1 MTKYIER
8 VAQTLIGASFFVPL
22 IMLPKHFIF
31 PFIVPKIIVFRTI
44 VLLLMGCYLLLAASD
59 WQRYRPRFT
68 PITIAVLLF
77 LFSFGIST
85 FAGVD
90 WYRSMWDNHERMLG
104 FFTVFHYGLYYLI
117 VTSLLRAWP
126 SSWRALARVFLFAG
140 SIVMV
145 IALIQQF
152 SPELL
157 LNRSGNRSAATLG
170 NPIYV
175 GGYGLFLA
183 FLGWILAIHG
193 EEKRAWRVAA
203 GIMGALGVVGIF
215 LSGTRGAFLGFCA
228 GVAVLALLYLIT
240 LKGHKTARR
249 VIGLTMAAGILL
261 LSLAFV
267 FRKAVFVQN
276 FPVIGSLVNISVTS
290 GTASTRLMAWEIAL
304 EGWRE
309 RPVFGWGPGNYYY
322 VFNQFY
328 RPEFLE
334 HGWNET
340 WLDNA
345 HNIIFNTLSE
355 RGLVGLLFYLGLFAT
370 VGVVADRARRAGRLN
385 LHLANTAIGFMA
397 AHLVQ
402 NAFVFENPT
411 SYLYF
416 FFFLAVINA
425 RIISKEEPEATGQR
439 QPVSLALLALTT
451 LTVFFL
457 VYATNVN
464 PARANISTLR
474 ALRGLYGLQN
484 PIAGFQEAAAI
495 PSPHIDDIRNDFA
508 RTVSTIAPALV
519 EAGNKELARQLLA
532 LSFSELNK
540 NLALHPL
547 DIRVHLQQAQLAEVS
562 VQLLSSVDLLVAVE
576 PIMEQAVRYSPK
588 RQQAIYVLASIKLAL
603 NKPQEAIALF
613 RQTIADDPKIGEGWW
628 RLAYVLQQTGAL
640 DEAKEVVRQAR
651 ATAISFDERGTKVI
665 NEILPPALVPSSS
678 RGEAEATGT
687 AS

>member
-1 MTKYIER
+1 MQKRIELLFKIE
-8 VAQTLIGASFFVPL
+8 VGLTFFVPL
-22 IMLPKHFIF
+22 AFFPTNFIF
-31 PFIVPKIIVFRTI
+31 PFIVPKIVIFRSLTL
-44 VLLLMGCYLLLAASD
+44 VLLALYIILLASD
-59 WQRYRPRFT
+59 WKKYIIRNSPLNIVIF
-68 PITIAVLLF
+68 LF
-77 LFSFGIST
+77 LISFGIST
-85 FAGVD
+85 FVGLD
-90 WYRSMWDNHERMLG
+90 WYRSFWDNHERMLG
-104 FFTVFHYGLYYLI
+104 FFTVAHYVLYYLM
-117 VTSLLRAWP
+117 VTSVVRNWDDWQWLLRTFL
-126 SSWRALARVFLFAG
+126 LAG
-140 SIVMV
+140 GIVMG

-152 SPELL
+152 DQEFL

-267 FRKAVFVQN
+267 FRKAVFVHN
-276 FPVIGSLVNISVTS
+276 FPVIGSLVNISLTS

-340 WLDNA
+340 WFDNA

-385 LHLANTAIGFMA
+385 LHLPNTAIGFMA
-397 AHLVQ
+397 A
-402 NAFVFENPT
+402 
-411 SYLYF
+411 
-416 FFFLAVINA
+416 
-425 RIISKEEPEATGQR
+425 
-439 QPVSLALLALTT
+439 
-451 LTVFFL
+451 
-457 VYATNVN
+457 
-464 PARANISTLR
+464 
-474 ALRGLYGLQN
+474 
-484 PIAGFQEAAAI
+484 
-495 PSPHIDDIRNDFA
+495 
-508 RTVSTIAPALV
+508 
-519 EAGNKELARQLLA
+519 
-532 LSFSELNK
+532 
-540 NLALHPL
+540 
-547 DIRVHLQQAQLAEVS
+547 
-562 VQLLSSVDLLVAVE
+562 
-576 PIMEQAVRYSPK
+576 
-588 RQQAIYVLASIKLAL
+588 
-603 NKPQEAIALF
+603 
-613 RQTIADDPKIGEGWW
+613 
-628 RLAYVLQQTGAL
+628 
-640 DEAKEVVRQAR
+640 
-651 ATAISFDERGTKVI
+651 
-665 NEILPPALVPSSS
+665 
-678 RGEAEATGT
+678 
-687 AS
+687 